1 MLTMW
6 LTAILPVD
14 IICTMRERTP
24 FPKSLIDRLPNLR
37 FLTTTA
43 ARNLA
48 LDLPAFA
55 ARQIPVV
62 TAKGGSGVSSGT
74 TEHTWSLILGALKGL
89 TRDHNA
95 VMAGAGRQDQPW
107 QTATN
112 PAIGGKATLGLIG
125 FGRLGQAL
133 LPVARA
139 LSFKLVVAWSPN
151 LTAERIADAGP
162 LAEGVEL
169 ASSLEDLLERAD
181 VVSLHLVS
189 SPSTRHII
197 GAAQLEKMRSNAIL
211 VNTSRGAL
219 VDTKALVVALREHKI
234 GGAALDVYEEE
245 PLTSGNP
252 FEGLDNVTYVTKST
266 SASPSRLI

>member
-1 MLTMW
+1 
-6 LTAILPVD
+6 
-14 IICTMRERTP
+14 MRERTP

-37 FLTTTA
+37 FVTTTA
-43 ARNLA
+43 ARNRA
-48 LDLPAFA
+48 LDIGAFS

-62 TAKGGSGVSSGT
+62 SALGGSGVASGT
-74 TEHTWSLILGALKGL
+74 TEHTWALILGALKGL
-89 TRDHNA
+89 ARDHTA
-95 VMAGAGRQDQPW
+95 IMAGAGRERDKPW

-112 PAIGGKATLGLIG
+112 PAIDGQATLGLVG

-139 LSFKLVVAWSPN
+139 LAFKSVVAWSPN

-169 ASSLEDLLERAD
+169 ASSLDDLLERAD
-181 VVSLHLVS
+181 IVSLHLVS

-197 GAAQLEKMRSNAIL
+197 GAAELDKMRPGAIL

-219 VDTKALVVALREHKI
+219 VDTDALVAALRDGKI

-252 FEGLDNVTYVTKST
+252 FEGLTNVTCVFPAIVLPARCSNFVALTRPLAPCLT
-266 SASPSRLI
+266 TA